1 MDATIQV
8 GGAAAASRSLLR
20 MMLLIRLVE
29 ERIGELVSAGEI
41 KTPCHLSIGQ
51 EAIAVGAFSQVQP
64 DGPLPDG
71 WTPLTFR
78 RIDRHTRYTL
88 VRDDER
94 GRDGRFRCCF
104 RDGVRCC

>member
-51 EAIAVGAFSQVQP
+51 EAIAAGVCAALSRQDTVWGGIARMATI
-64 DGPLPDG
+64 
-71 WTPLTFR
+71 WR
-78 RIDRHTRYTL
+78 RVEICRR
-88 VRDDER
+88 
-94 GRDGRFRCCF
+94 
-104 RDGVRCC
+104 